1 MRNIH
6 KRIAALESRGG
17 AERPVRWH
25 RVIVDGQ
32 SNADALAAH
41 EAQHGTI
48 SQDGVIY
55 RVIVSPLHVNGGSIM
70 Q

>member
-6 KRIAALESRGG
+6 QRIAALESRGG

-32 SNADALAAH
+32 GQADALAAH
-41 EAQHGTI
+41 EAQHGPI
-48 SQDGVIY
+48 GQDGVIY
-55 RVIVSPLHVNGGSIM
+55 RVIVSTVHVGTGSMM

>member
-1 MRNIH
+1 MGNLH

-32 SNADALAAH
+32 SNAEVLAAH
-41 EAQHGTI
+41 EAQYGPI
-48 SQDGVIY
+48 GRDGVIY
-55 RVIVSPLHVNGGSIM
+55 RVIVSPLHVNGGSMM